1 MINELSNLTLLDSR
15 TNRSYKNSIF
25 PIKRNVIL
33 SKSGIENFIPVCT
46 KNVFLKYYSKD
57 VTQMYM
63 WGKKD
68 REDYIREMLFI
79 IFLNKIMIILLSISK
94 QKDGKIL
101 LHILN

>member
-1 MINELSNLTLLDSR
+1 MDESEVINELSNLTLLDSK
-15 TNRSYKNSIF
+15 TNRSYKNAIF

-63 WGKKD
+63 WGKSD
-68 REDYIREMLFI
+68 RQDYIDEMVKNIYEYL
-79 IFLNKIMIILLSISK
+79 K
-94 QKDGKIL
+94 KDGEE
-101 LHILN
+101 